1 MNQLLLDQK
10 IILKSQSPH
19 SHDVLLN
26 STRFVQAQANDMFP
40 TQAAAQQ
47 HAKEIKCSGAF
58 PMGKEWIPCA
68 NERALHDALQ
78 RAQ

>member
-1 MNQLLLDQK
+1 
-10 IILKSQSPH
+10 
-19 SHDVLLN
+19 
-26 STRFVQAQANDMFP
+26 VQAQANDMFP

-47 HAKEIKCSGAF
+47 HAKELKCSGAF